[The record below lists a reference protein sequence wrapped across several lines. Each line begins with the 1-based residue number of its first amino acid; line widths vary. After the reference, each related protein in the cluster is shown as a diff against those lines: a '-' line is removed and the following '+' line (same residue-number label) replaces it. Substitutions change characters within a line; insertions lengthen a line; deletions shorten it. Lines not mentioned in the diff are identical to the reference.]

1 MVIQYSVCFAFLTST
16 LPQHTHLDA
25 TCVRA
30 APMEVW
36 DESKEN
42 VMPVRGGRRVKGLG
56 LAAAAAP
63 AACKDALKERRG
75 ADARQAH
82 VWRKP
87 RESEEGGPAGRV
99 AWKEADGE

>member
-63 AACKDALKERRG
+63 AACKDALKETERCG
-75 ADARQAH
+75 C
-82 VWRKP
+82 P
-87 RESEEGGPAGRV
+87 
-99 AWKEADGE
+99 